1 MSRIKFWARQMQK
14 LLATPLLLLFL
25 LTTEKRLIMAD
36 VRRWARL
43 ELGEHR
49 VPSEVGNLL
58 TLLARYREFRSLFYY
73 RLFKGNTSAILLLY
87 LLKGFYREAPL
98 LFIRKSCTIG
108 PGLFL
113 QHGFS
118 TVINAD
124 IGANCWI
131 NQQVTIGFL
140 DDTGRR
146 PTLGNEVRIG
156 AGAKVLGGITLGDHV
171 VIGANA
177 VVLKDVPPNCVV
189 VGGPSFIVRRNGV
202 RVREEL

>member
-1 MSRIKFWARQMQK
+1 MTNIKRLTRRIQK
-14 LLATPLLLLFL
+14 LLTVPLLLLFL
-25 LTTEKRLIMAD
+25 LTAEKPIILAD

-43 ELGEHR
+43 ELDGQR
-49 VPSEVGNLL
+49 SQSDLSNLL
-58 TLLARYREFRSLFYY
+58 TLLARYKEFRNLYY
-73 RLFKGNTSAILLLY
+73 HRLFQGHTLTILVLY
-87 LLKGFYREAPL
+87 ILKVFYPPL
-98 LFIRKSCTIG
+98 PFLFIRKSCTIG
-108 PGLFL
+108 PGLFI

-131 NQQVTIGFL
+131 NQQVTIGFR
-140 DDTGRR
+140 DESGRR

-156 AGAKVLGGITLGDHV
+156 AGAKVLGGVTLGDHAV
-171 VIGANA
+171 VGANA

-189 VGGPSFIVRRNGV
+189 VGVPSFIVKRNGV